1 MTSPNKTRNEM
12 MRSVMEADFAVY
24 DVQLYLDTH
33 PEDEKALSM
42 YTDLVRRAQDAKRAY
57 EAAYGPITAD
67 AAAGK
72 REWTWIR
79 SPWPWE

>member
-1 MTSPNKTRNEM
+1 MTSSNETRSEM
-12 MRSVMEADFAVY
+12 MKKVMEADFAAY
-24 DVQLYLDTH
+24 DLQLYLDTH

-42 YTDLVRRAQDAKRAY
+42 YTEMVRRAREAKQAY
-57 EAAYGPITAD
+57 EAAYGPLSPD

-72 REWTWIR
+72 KEWTWIR

>member
-1 MTSPNKTRNEM
+1 MTSSNETRSEM
-12 MRSVMEADFAVY
+12 MKKVMEADFAAY
-24 DVQLYLDTH
+24 DLQLYLDTH

-42 YTDLVRRAQDAKRAY
+42 YTEMVRRAREAKQAY
-57 EAAYGPITAD
+57 EAAYGPLTPD

-72 REWTWIR
+72 KEWTWIR

>member
-1 MTSPNKTRNEM
+1 MTSSNKTRNEM
-12 MRSVMEADFAVY
+12 LREVMEADFAAY
-24 DVQLYLDTH
+24 DLQLYLDTH
-33 PEDEKALSM
+33 PEDAKALAM
-42 YTDLVRRAQDAKRAY
+42 YSDVVRRAADAKRAF

-72 REWTWIR
+72 KEWTWIK